1 MPQLKVLIPVGY
13 NEFLGPLRF
22 PDHESENQS
31 RLSKSGWRDLGT
43 NFLLPDAFF
52 SMNKQCLW

>member
-31 RLSKSGWRDLGT
+31 HLSESGWRDLGT
-43 NFLLPDAFF
+43 NFLLPDALF
-52 SMNKQCLW
+52 QHE